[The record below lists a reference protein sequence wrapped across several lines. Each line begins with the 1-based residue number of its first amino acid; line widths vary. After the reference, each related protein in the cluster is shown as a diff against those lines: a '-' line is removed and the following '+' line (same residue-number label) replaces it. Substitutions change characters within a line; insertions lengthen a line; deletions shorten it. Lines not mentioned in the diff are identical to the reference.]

1 MPNDPA
7 RVAAE
12 AITRD
17 LFGASSGKPGR
28 IGDCYAC
35 ARDVETPVAGDSDP
49 EGEWAL
55 ISRRERR
62 QFVSARWLMSGAA

>member
-1 MPNDPA
+1 MTKPGDTLICAVCDKPFTYW
-7 RVAAE
+7 R
-12 AITRD
+12 
-17 LFGASSGKPGR
+17 GKPGR

-35 ARDVETPVAGDSDP
+35 ARDIETPVAGDSDP
-49 EGEWAL
+49 EGEWAV